1 MVFDLIAPG
10 WELGELVS
18 SSSRLDDR
26 IDEIIIMGKG
36 TTHRD

>member
-18 SSSRLDDR
+18 SSRLDDR
-26 IDEIIIMGKG
+26 VDEIIIRRKG

>member
-18 SSSRLDDR
+18 SSRRLDNR
-26 IDEIIIMGKG
+26 VDEIIMRRKG
-36 TTHRD
+36 TTHHD